1 MRARLSALGHVR
13 RQAGKDCAAERG
25 AARERANKSPAARAA
40 EQENR
45 FGDLAEGK

>member
-1 MRARLSALGHVR
+1 MSDVK
-13 RQAGKDCAAERG
+13 QGKTAERG